1 MSRRARA
8 AQPADEACGIS
19 PADVL
24 EWLEAVRRAVARRDP
39 GAVERLLARREAG
52 VVSRVVRE
60 EALSLARH
68 SPQSF
73 RAPVALLRLA
83 YQVQRLAES
92 GEGLPGALG
101 AAGEGGR
108 GVAGGADG
116 PAQLEL
122 PWSRSA
128 SPPPVT
134 AQDRPMAGRAKL
146 RSSLARGAAALH
158 RCVLDRPG
166 TDRPAAGGTD
176 ATDAVGSTGRRAAR
190 RPHTEPG
197 ARMGQWTGG
206 GAGDTTMA
214 GTLDA
219 GPAVATAA
227 VTRPPDLDPDLRPA
241 AEAALDEH
249 WALHSLR
256 RARRDEIMAAAEAR
270 HVELTRRSGL
280 PLADPTGSAMGQ
292 PMGESMSVP
301 VSEPRAAPA
310 LPAAAAGVPAA
321 GPARR
326 SRGRG
331 PITPPPSRVTDADV
345 VHLAGA
351 YDLAGR
357 DAIIRLEGRARA
369 GVPEPADD
377 DPRPT
382 TRLELA
388 LAANRAYVLQA
399 VLPIQGAAGAARG
412 GAPDA
417 ARGEDEGV
425 LHRLLLLA
433 ALAEVGHRRA
443 DWLRWLEQRTP
454 ELATRATLAPVV
466 APASVGA
473 TSLHRWDTAGATEAT
488 DATDDAASPGTPV
501 AMPWD
506 LRCRSLV
513 VAVWMEVLRRSGPS
527 GLDDAMA
534 LLARLREER
543 EAAEGPWLAAVEQ
556 AGGEVA
562 AARAN
567 FTLFALGHLADAAV
581 DTLLY
586 LRHGSAHVDR
596 RTLER
601 TLRLR
606 LNLAREAAAGDL
618 QWDGLL
624 AWLGEAAR
632 LVIARRTPQ
641 LEIAGA
647 W

>member
-8 AQPADEACGIS
+8 AQPAEGSAGIS

-52 VVSRVVRE
+52 LVSRVVRE
-60 EALSLARH
+60 EALALARQP
-68 SPQSF
+68 PQSF

-83 YQVQRLAES
+83 YQIQRLAES
-92 GEGLPGALG
+92 GEAIPGAARAPEGSGRPTEG
-101 AAGEGGR
+101 AAF
-108 GVAGGADG
+108 GA
-116 PAQLEL
+116 AQLEL
-122 PWSRSA
+122 PWPRNALPRPASA
-128 SPPPVT
+128 PSG
-134 AQDRPMAGRAKL
+134 PMVGQAKL

-158 RCVLDRPG
+158 RCALDRPG
-166 TDRPAAGGTD
+166 TDRPTAGGTD
-176 ATDAVGSTGRRAAR
+176 ATDAVGSTERRTAR
-190 RPHTEPG
+190 RRHTEPG
-197 ARMGQWTGG
+197 ARMVHWTGG
-206 GAGDTTMA
+206 GEGDATIAGM
-214 GTLDA
+214 LDA
-219 GPAVATAA
+219 GPPSLATAA
-227 VTRPPDLDPDLRPA
+227 MNRASDLDADLRPA

-280 PLADPTGSAMGQ
+280 PLGSPAGSSASPAMG
-292 PMGESMSVP
+292 
-301 VSEPRAAPA
+301 ALTDAPT
-310 LPAAAAGVPAA
+310 LPAAAPPA
-321 GPARR
+321 PATAPTRR
-326 SRGRG
+326 PRGRG
-331 PITPPPSRVTDADV
+331 LSTPLPSRVTDADI

-377 DPRPT
+377 DRRPT

-454 ELATRATLAPVV
+454 ELATRPTLLPVV
-466 APASVGA
+466 APALAGRVGVE
-473 TSLHRWDTAGATEAT
+473 RWDVTGTAEAT
-488 DATDDAASPGTPV
+488 GAAASDGTP
-501 AMPWD
+501 AAAPWD

-543 EAAEGPWLAAVEQ
+543 EAAEAPWLAAVEQ

-567 FTLFALGHLADAAV
+567 FALFALGHLADAAV